1 MYVTKCSDELWIE
14 VKCQTNL
21 EIAGSRRNSFRASVI
36 PFNTG
41 GKALI
46 EVGGKML
53 TELIQTPN
61 AGIGRMAVGLREMSF
76 VVERERTQT
85 VS

>member
-36 PFNTG
+36 PFSTG
-41 GKALI
+41 GRALN
-46 EVGGKML
+46 EVGGKTP
-53 TELIQTPN
+53 TELNQTPN
-61 AGIGRMAVGLREMSF
+61 AGTLRMAVGLREMSF